1 MNRRCRTAFIVALA
15 SVLVPGAVAVA
26 QKGLSPLIGDP
37 WRIEDIT
44 GHGVIDNSPANLL
57 FTPDGKL
64 TGHGTCNRIFAAW
77 TESEGALVIED
88 IGATKKL
95 CAPALM
101 TQEQRLLIALATVT
115 GYASNDTGALIL
127 HTNDGKT
134 ITARQ

>member
-15 SVLVPGAVAVA
+15 SALVPGADVLA
-26 QKGLSPLIGDP
+26 QKRLSPLIGDP
-37 WRIEDIT
+37 WHIEDIT
-44 GHGVIDNSPANLL
+44 GHGVIDKSPENLL

-101 TQEQRLLIALATVT
+101 TQEQRLLTALSRVT
-115 GYASNDTGALIL
+115 GYAFNDTGALIL
-127 HTNDGKT
+127 HTADGKT